1 MTSADSNNKKFDEL
15 LLAIDSRL
23 AEGRE
28 PFDPLIEVDPLIR
41 ERIAEARE
49 CMQLLDLMRKHDG
62 EVFQQ
67 TLSDQP
73 ARSAFALRTLP
84 SQFQHYLLT
93 RNLGE
98 GGFGTVYLAEDTL
111 SNRQVA
117 IKIPHLRSM
126 QDSQSRKRF
135 QTETRVLE
143 QLRHPAVVSILDS
156 GESEELPFLVMEFCD
171 SGNLTQLLAE
181 LDQRPPP
188 EWCARL
194 VLQITKGLG
203 QAHSLGIL
211 HRDIKPH
218 NVLLTRS
225 DNESQA
231 PESIRPRISDSWRRL
246 LPKLA
251 DFGLAK
257 WSSQRSD
264 SDRTRAGVVAGTP
277 QYMAPEQAAG
287 LVDRVSPATDVHG
300 VGLVLYEM
308 LTGQQPFAGDT
319 EVETRWNIV
328 HREPTAIRKLRP
340 AVPRDLETICHR
352 ALEKDPGRRFIDAN
366 EMAVDLER
374 FINHSQIKSK
384 PVSKS
389 ERVWRWCRR
398 HPDQAT
404 MIAVILCLTALISIG
419 GWWSSSR
426 MAIAY
431 QKELD
436 HSNSEIQLRQTETR
450 LRQDA
455 EHRQDELIRQT
466 EQLKSANQRE
476 QLLTYTTQIR
486 LAYDLLEHGQEL
498 ESASILQAMRPV
510 SDQDHDHRDFSWRML
525 DARFGGGLQSLPGIA
540 SSQVRSVNL
549 IPEKNMIVAGTTNG
563 RLITW
568 DASTAIPVA
577 TDLPVLEPKTPITG
591 IDYLPDSHTWVLTD
605 TEPDSDKPKGDASHI
620 EWWTS
625 TGLAR
630 RVESIEPIRNLLSSP
645 DRSRFSVEFNPG
657 PSRRFDVYS
666 YTSGGRLWTAP
677 SSGLRECQ
685 VAWGPDGSLIVP
697 DDNRIAIYNSDG
709 QHIEDLGRADPDPMS
724 TIYSVACSPT
734 GLMLGALRSDF
745 SVDVWARDGA
755 DRYQFQK
762 TVRVPEM
769 PISGAV
775 VKGREWHGIRF
786 LDNEERLAFAGSDQR
801 AYIWNLKS
809 DHVESRSPKFATTV
823 ASIIPLPSG
832 KLLLHEFWGH
842 VYLWWPVAL
851 GRQLAGH
858 SREAW
863 TVDFSPDGHTL
874 ASGGDD
880 GTLKLWNMDTAEER
894 VTLDGHPFTVVDA
907 RFSPSGERIASLCL
921 NGSLRVWNIDK
932 SSHTPTGPPQL
943 RQSHRRARC
952 LAWSHDGR
960 TLVTGGYD
968 GDIMIWDA
976 ESMALRSRYRDH
988 NTTVRQILFLDND
1001 QTLLTV
1007 SNDNQV
1013 LLWSLTDPIQIF
1025 RRWEEGTEI
1034 HNALQLKEPGQVAL
1048 GLRSGAIS
1056 IRNYTTGELLATL
1069 VGHKD
1074 RVRAMA
1080 LSPDGQVLASGDESG
1095 LIRVWRVENRQLLL
1109 SEQHSQS
1116 SINDLAFSP
1125 AGDILAIA
1133 DHKGKITLWRAP
1145 IAP

>member
-1 MTSADSNNKKFDEL
+1 
-15 LLAIDSRL
+15 
-23 AEGRE
+23 
-28 PFDPLIEVDPLIR
+28 
-41 ERIAEARE
+41 
-49 CMQLLDLMRKHDG
+49 
-62 EVFQQ
+62 
-67 TLSDQP
+67 
-73 ARSAFALRTLP
+73 
-84 SQFQHYLLT
+84 
-93 RNLGE
+93 
-98 GGFGTVYLAEDTL
+98 
-111 SNRQVA
+111 
-117 IKIPHLRSM
+117 
-126 QDSQSRKRF
+126 
-135 QTETRVLE
+135 
-143 QLRHPAVVSILDS
+143 
-156 GESEELPFLVMEFCD
+156 
-171 SGNLTQLLAE
+171 
-181 LDQRPPP
+181 
-188 EWCARL
+188 
-194 VLQITKGLG
+194 
-203 QAHSLGIL
+203 
-211 HRDIKPH
+211 
-218 NVLLTRS
+218 
-225 DNESQA
+225 
-231 PESIRPRISDSWRRL
+231 
-246 LPKLA
+246 
-251 DFGLAK
+251 
-257 WSSQRSD
+257 
-264 SDRTRAGVVAGTP
+264 
-277 QYMAPEQAAG
+277 
-287 LVDRVSPATDVHG
+287 
-300 VGLVLYEM
+300 
-308 LTGQQPFAGDT
+308 
-319 EVETRWNIV
+319 
-328 HREPTAIRKLRP
+328 
-340 AVPRDLETICHR
+340 
-352 ALEKDPGRRFIDAN
+352 
-366 EMAVDLER
+366 
-374 FINHSQIKSK
+374 
-384 PVSKS
+384 
-389 ERVWRWCRR
+389 
-398 HPDQAT
+398 
-404 MIAVILCLTALISIG
+404 
-419 GWWSSSR
+419 
-426 MAIAY
+426 
-431 QKELD
+431 
-436 HSNSEIQLRQTETR
+436 
-450 LRQDA
+450 
-455 EHRQDELIRQT
+455 
-466 EQLKSANQRE
+466 
-476 QLLTYTTQIR
+476 
-486 LAYDLLEHGQEL
+486 
-498 ESASILQAMRPV
+498 
-510 SDQDHDHRDFSWRML
+510 
-525 DARFGGGLQSLPGIA
+525 
-540 SSQVRSVNL
+540 
-549 IPEKNMIVAGTTNG
+549 
-563 RLITW
+563 
-568 DASTAIPVA
+568 
-577 TDLPVLEPKTPITG
+577 
-591 IDYLPDSHTWVLTD
+591 
-605 TEPDSDKPKGDASHI
+605 
-620 EWWTS
+620 
-625 TGLAR
+625 
-630 RVESIEPIRNLLSSP
+630 
-645 DRSRFSVEFNPG
+645 
-657 PSRRFDVYS
+657 
-666 YTSGGRLWTAP
+666 
-677 SSGLRECQ
+677 
-685 VAWGPDGSLIVP
+685 
-697 DDNRIAIYNSDG
+697 
-709 QHIEDLGRADPDPMS
+709 
-724 TIYSVACSPT
+724 
-734 GLMLGALRSDF
+734 
-745 SVDVWARDGA
+745 
-755 DRYQFQK
+755 
-762 TVRVPEM
+762 M